1 MLVEFAVANFRSI
14 KDEVRLSLVAA
25 ADKRLAD
32 SNVAVKELAHGV
44 RPIRLLRSAAI
55 YGANAS
61 GKTNLLRGLRAM
73 QDIVLS
79 SSGNLEELPVTP
91 FRFDPG
97 CHTKPSWFEVVC
109 IADNVRY
116 QYGFSATR
124 QEVIDEWLYSWP
136 SGRMQVWFHRSRGA
150 TPGTSTWTLGGKLAG
165 DRQVWR
171 RATRAR
177 ALFLSTA
184 VMLNS
189 EQLQPLYHW
198 FRDCLRVIV
207 GYREVSPRFSLQY
220 CSESDRSDIVDFL
233 AASDLAVTDVRI
245 EERRSSPDAA
255 ESTDGTAVDVFLQHQ
270 PDSGEPADFDISE
283 ESDGTRKMFALAGP
297 WIDSLSRGNVIV
309 LDELHDNLHPELVRF
324 LVGQFHDSAANRHGA
339 QLIFSTHDT
348 SILDQDL
355 LRRDQIWLCGRDKRL
370 ETSVVPLSDFRIR
383 DGDDNLERAYRAG
396 RFGALPYVRRSRRSY
411 PIQTE

>member
-1 MLVEFAVANFRSI
+1 
-14 KDEVRLSLVAA
+14 
-25 ADKRLAD
+25 
-32 SNVAVKELAHGV
+32 
-44 RPIRLLRSAAI
+44 
-55 YGANAS
+55 
-61 GKTNLLRGLRAM
+61 M

-207 GYREVSPRFSLQY
+207 GYREMSPRFSLQY

-297 WIDSLSRGNVIV
+297 WIDSLSRGNVI
-309 LDELHDNLHPELVRF
+309 
-324 LVGQFHDSAANRHGA
+324 A
-339 QLIFSTHDT
+339 
-348 SILDQDL
+348 
-355 LRRDQIWLCGRDKRL
+355 
-370 ETSVVPLSDFRIR
+370 
-383 DGDDNLERAYRAG
+383 AG
-396 RFGALPYVRRSRRSY
+396 RAARQSASRIGPVPGRAI
-411 PIQTE
+411 P